1 MEKKQSYIV
10 PETEIVSLHT
20 LGAIAINPADH
31 GENNNPGGVQYT
43 KSFEGFQG
51 AKEFTLDEGDF
62 NFEEGGVGE
71 WSSDWSSEW
80 KTAEE

>member
-20 LGAIAINPADH
+20 LGAVAINPGH
-31 GENNNPGGVQYT
+31 GGNDNPGGQLT
-43 KSFEGFQG
+43 TSFEGNQG

-62 NFEEGGVGE
+62 NFEDGGVGE
-71 WSSDWSSEW
+71 WSSDWSHSW
-80 KTAEE
+80 DDNEE